1 MEQEQLLHNKINGLK
16 VEIFDFIRQQEPLV
30 IQRDQLITMANNKV
44 NEINN
49 EITRLEGLKSPKT
62 RELLELEKTEK
73 KVTII

>member
-1 MEQEQLLHNKINGLK
+1 
-16 VEIFDFIRQQEPLV
+16 
-30 IQRDQLITMANNKV
+30 MANNKV